1 MKVGQLVK
9 SKLPQ
14 HTKLT
19 TWRILEIEKGLSGK
33 VRYFCEASHD
43 TKYTY
48 GVDKIKHEFKA
59 DEIELW

>member
-1 MKVGQLVK
+1 MQVGQLVK

-14 HTKLT
+14 HKQLT

-43 TKYTY
+43 TKSLY
-48 GVDKIKHEFKA
+48 GFDKIKHEFKA
-59 DEIELW
+59 DEIELA